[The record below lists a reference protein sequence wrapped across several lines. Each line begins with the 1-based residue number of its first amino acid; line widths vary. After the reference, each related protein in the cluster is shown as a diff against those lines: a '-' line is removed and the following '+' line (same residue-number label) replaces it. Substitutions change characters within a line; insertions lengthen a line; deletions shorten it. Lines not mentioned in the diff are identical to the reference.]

1 MMPRRRFLQAG
12 VGVSVG
18 ARAVANGLAASALST
33 TSLAVAAAGGLPARS
48 RAARPVAPRV
58 VVIGGGFAGATAAKY
73 LRQWSQQ
80 RVEVI
85 LVEPSA
91 HFVSCPLSNLVLAGT
106 QDLSG
111 LTLGYD
117 ELVRRHGVSWL
128 RERASRIDPE
138 QRRVRLASGTELSYD
153 RLIVAPGVDFIWSE
167 LPGMSRPGA
176 QQSVL
181 HAWKAGAQTT
191 ALRRQLQDMPDGGV
205 YAISIPPLPYRCP
218 PGPYERAC
226 LVADYLRQAKPRSKV
241 LILDA
246 NEDVTSKAA
255 LFKQAW
261 AERYPGLI
269 EYRPGHRVV
278 DVDAAQRTAKLDF
291 HEDVAADVLNVI
303 ASMRAGDIALGCGL
317 ATTADRRW
325 CEVDFLSFES
335 RAVERVHVLGDALQA
350 APAMPKSAHMAN
362 QHGKACAAAVLA
374 LLDGQP
380 VNPLPLYNNT
390 CYSFVSAQEAM
401 HVASVHRYDASR
413 RTMLTVPGSG
423 GLSPAPSALEADHAW
438 SWARQIWADTLA

>member
-18 ARAVANGLAASALST
+18 ARAAVSGSAASAAT
-33 TSLAVAAAGGLPARS
+33 IAVAAAGWLPARS
-48 RAARPVAPRV
+48 RAARPAAPRV
-58 VVIGGGFAGATAAKY
+58 VVIGGGFGGATAAKY

-91 HFVSCPLSNLVLAGT
+91 RFVSCPLSNLVLAGV

-117 ELVRRHGVSWL
+117 ELVRRHGVTWL
-128 RERASRIDPE
+128 RDRATRIDPE
-138 QRRVRLASGTELSYD
+138 QRRVLLAGGTELSYD
-153 RLIVAPGVDFIWSE
+153 RLVVAPGVDFVWSE

-176 QQSVL
+176 QESVL

-191 ALRRQLQDMPDGGV
+191 ALRRQLEAMPDGGV

-226 LVADYLRQAKPRSKV
+226 LVADYLRQSKPRSKV

-246 NEDVTSKAA
+246 NEDVTSKGA
-255 LFKQAW
+255 LFKQVW

-291 HEDVAADVLNVI
+291 HADVTADVLNLI
-303 ASMRAGDIALGCGL
+303 PPMRAGDIALSGGL

-335 RAVERVHVLGDALQA
+335 TAVERVHLLGDALQA

-362 QHGKACAAAVLA
+362 QHGKACAAALLA

-390 CYSFVSAQEAM
+390 CYSFVGAQEAI
-401 HVASVHRYDASR
+401 HVASVHRYQASR
-413 RTMLTVPGSG
+413 RTMLTVPGAG
-423 GLSPAPSALEADHAW
+423 GLSAAPSALEARHAW

>member
-1 MMPRRRFLQAG
+1 MMQRRRFLQAG

-18 ARAVANGLAASALST
+18 AS
-33 TSLAVAAAGGLPARS
+33 AAAGWLPA
-48 RAARPVAPRV
+48 RAARPARV
-58 VVIGGGFAGATAAKY
+58 VVIGGGFGGATAVKY

-80 RVEVI
+80 RIEVT
-85 LVEPSA
+85 LVEPCS
-91 HFVSCPLSNLVLAGT
+91 HFVSCPLSNLVLSGAKA
-106 QDLSG
+106 LSE

-117 ELVRRHGVSWL
+117 ELVRRHGVVWV
-128 RERASRIDPE
+128 RDRATRIDPE
-138 QRRVRLASGTELSYD
+138 QRRVLLAGGAELSYD
-153 RLIVAPGVDFIWSE
+153 RLIVAPGVDFVWSE

-176 QQSVL
+176 QESVL

-191 ALRRQLQDMPDGGV
+191 ALRRQLDTMPDGGV
-205 YAISIPPLPYRCP
+205 YAISIPLLPYRCP

-226 LVADYLRQAKPRSKV
+226 LVADYFRRSKPRSKV

-246 NEDVTSKAA
+246 NEDVTSKGV
-255 LFKQAW
+255 LFKQVW

-269 EYRPGHRVV
+269 EYRPGHRAV
-278 DVDAAQRTAKLDF
+278 DVDAAQRTVKLDF
-291 HEDVAADVLNVI
+291 HEDVRADVLNVI
-303 ASMRAGDIALGCGL
+303 PPMRAGDIALGCGL

-374 LLDGQP
+374 LLNGQP

-390 CYSFVSAQEAM
+390 CYSFVGAQDAI
-401 HVASVHRYDASR
+401 HVASVHRYEASR

-423 GLSPAPSALEADHAW
+423 GLSALPSALEASHALA
-438 SWARQIWADTLA
+438 WARGIWADTLA

>member
-1 MMPRRRFLQAG
+1 MMQRRRFLQAG

-18 ARAVANGLAASALST
+18 AS
-33 TSLAVAAAGGLPARS
+33 AAAGGLPAR
-48 RAARPVAPRV
+48 AARPAQARV
-58 VVIGGGFAGATAAKY
+58 VVIGGGFGGATAAKY

-80 RVEVI
+80 RIEVT
-85 LVEPSA
+85 LVEPSP
-91 HFVSCPLSNLVLAGT
+91 HFVSCPLSNLVLAGAKA
-106 QDLSG
+106 LSE

-117 ELVRRHGVSWL
+117 ELVHRHGVTWV
-128 RERASRIDPE
+128 RDRATRIDPE
-138 QRRVRLASGTELSYD
+138 QRRVWLAGGAELPYD
-153 RLIVAPGVDFIWSE
+153 RLIVAPGVDFVWSE

-176 QQSVL
+176 QESVL

-191 ALRRQLQDMPDGGV
+191 ALRRQLQAMPDGGV

-226 LVADYLRQAKPRSKV
+226 LVADYLRQSKPRSKV
-241 LILDA
+241 LLLDA
-246 NEDVTSKAA
+246 NYDVTSKGA
-255 LFKQAW
+255 LFKQVW

-278 DVDAAQRTAKLDF
+278 DVDAAQRTLKLDF
-291 HEDVAADVLNVI
+291 QQDVRADVLNVI
-303 ASMRAGDIALGCGL
+303 PPMCAGDIAVRSGL
-317 ATTADRRW
+317 ATADRRW

-335 RAVERVHVLGDALQA
+335 KAIERVHVLGDALQA

-362 QHGKACAAAVLA
+362 QHGKVCAAAVLA
-374 LLDGQP
+374 LLSDQP
-380 VNPLPLYNNT
+380 VNPLPLYSNT
-390 CYSFVSAQEAM
+390 CYSFVSAEDAI

-423 GLSPAPSALEADHAW
+423 GLSPAPSALEARHAW
-438 SWARQIWADTLA
+438 SWASHVWADTLA

>member
-1 MMPRRRFLQAG
+1 MMQRRRFLQAG

-18 ARAVANGLAASALST
+18 AS
-33 TSLAVAAAGGLPARS
+33 AAAGGGPPAH
-48 RAARPVAPRV
+48 AARPAQARV
-58 VVIGGGFAGATAAKY
+58 VVIGGGFGGATAAKY
-73 LRQWSQQ
+73 LRQWSRQ
-80 RVEVI
+80 RIEVT
-85 LVEPSA
+85 LVEPSP
-91 HFVSCPLSNLVLAGT
+91 HFVSCPLSNLVLAGAKA
-106 QDLSG
+106 LSE

-117 ELVRRHGVSWL
+117 ELVRRHGVTWV
-128 RERASRIDPE
+128 RDRATLIDPE
-138 QRRVRLASGTELSYD
+138 QRRILLAGGGELSYD
-153 RLIVAPGVDFIWSE
+153 RLIVAPGVDFVWSE

-176 QQSVL
+176 RESVL

-191 ALRRQLQDMPDGGV
+191 ALRRQLQAMPDGGV

-226 LVADYLRQAKPRSKV
+226 LVADYLRLVKPRGKV

-246 NEDVTSKAA
+246 NEDVTSKGA
-255 LFKQAW
+255 LFKQVW

-278 DVDAAQRTAKLDF
+278 DVDAAQRTLKLDF
-291 HEDVAADVLNVI
+291 HQDVRADVLNVLPP
-303 ASMRAGDIALGCGL
+303 MCAGDIALRSGL
-317 ATTADRRW
+317 ATAERRW

-335 RAVERVHVLGDALQA
+335 KAIERVHVLGDALQA

-362 QHGKACAAAVLA
+362 QHGKVCAAAVLA
-374 LLDGQP
+374 LLSEQP

-390 CYSFVSAQEAM
+390 CYSFVSAQDAI

-423 GLSPAPSALEADHAW
+423 GLSAAPSALEARHAW
-438 SWARQIWADTLA
+438 SWARHVWADTLA

>member
-1 MMPRRRFLQAG
+1 MMQRRRFLQAG

-18 ARAVANGLAASALST
+18 ASV
-33 TSLAVAAAGGLPARS
+33 AAGGSPA
-48 RAARPVAPRV
+48 RAARPAQARV
-58 VVIGGGFAGATAAKY
+58 VVIGGGFGGATAAKY
-73 LRQWSQQ
+73 LRQWSRQ
-80 RVEVI
+80 RIEVT
-85 LVEPSA
+85 LVEPSP
-91 HFVSCPLSNLVLAGT
+91 HFVSCPLSNLVLAGAKA
-106 QDLSG
+106 LSE

-117 ELVRRHGVSWL
+117 ELVRRHGVTWV
-128 RERASRIDPE
+128 RDRATRIDPE
-138 QRRVRLASGTELSYD
+138 RHRILLAGGGELSYD
-153 RLIVAPGVDFIWSE
+153 RLIVAPGVDFVWSE

-176 QQSVL
+176 RESVL

-191 ALRRQLQDMPDGGV
+191 ALRRQLQAMPDGGV

-226 LVADYLRQAKPRSKV
+226 LVADYLRLAKPRGKV

-246 NEDVTSKAA
+246 NEDVTSKGA
-255 LFKQAW
+255 LFKQVW

-278 DVDAAQRTAKLDF
+278 DVDAAQRTLKLDF
-291 HEDVAADVLNVI
+291 HQDVRADVLNVLPP
-303 ASMRAGDIALGCGL
+303 MCAGDIALRSGL
-317 ATTADRRW
+317 ATVERRW

-335 RAVERVHVLGDALQA
+335 KAIERVHVLGDALQA

-362 QHGKACAAAVLA
+362 QHGKVCAAAVLA
-374 LLDGQP
+374 LLSEQP

-390 CYSFVSAQEAM
+390 CYSFVSAQDAI

-423 GLSPAPSALEADHAW
+423 GLSAAPSALEARHAW
-438 SWARQIWADTLA
+438 SWARHVWADTLA

>member
-1 MMPRRRFLQAG
+1 MMQRRRFLQAG
-12 VGVSVG
+12 
-18 ARAVANGLAASALST
+18 AS
-33 TSLAVAAAGGLPARS
+33 AAAGWLPVRS
-48 RAARPVAPRV
+48 RAARPAAPRV
-58 VVIGGGFAGATAAKY
+58 VVIGGGFGGATAAKY

-80 RVEVI
+80 RIEVI
-85 LVEPSA
+85 LVEPGS
-91 HFVSCPLSNLVLAGT
+91 HFVSCPLSNLVLAGAKA
-106 QDLSG
+106 LSE

-117 ELVRRHGVSWL
+117 ELVRRHGVAWV
-128 RERASRIDPE
+128 RDRATRIDPE
-138 QRRVRLASGTELSYD
+138 QRRVLLAGGAELSYD
-153 RLIVAPGVDFIWSE
+153 RLIVAPGVDFLWSE

-176 QQSVL
+176 QESVL

-191 ALRRQLQDMPDGGV
+191 ALRRQLETMPDGGV
-205 YAISIPPLPYRCP
+205 YAISIPLLPYRCP

-226 LVADYLRQAKPRSKV
+226 LVADYFRRRKPRSKV

-246 NEDVTSKAA
+246 NEDVTSKGV
-255 LFKQAW
+255 LFKQVW

-303 ASMRAGDIALGCGL
+303 PPMCAGDIARRSGL
-317 ATTADRRW
+317 ATAAQRW

-335 RAVERVHVLGDALQA
+335 RAIERVHVLGDALQA

-374 LLDGQP
+374 LLTDQS

-390 CYSFVSAQEAM
+390 CYSFVSAQDAI
-401 HVASVHRYDASR
+401 HVASVHRYEASR

-423 GLSPAPSALEADHAW
+423 GLSAAPSALEASHALA
-438 SWARQIWADTLA
+438 WARGIWADTLA